1 MLDSL
6 LLISQYWRLQ
16 KSISFNLK
24 RQYPGAEALYVNRS
38 PYATIEGQMATSCD
52 LSVFSNR
59 WSKLWQCL
67 YTTLRVGNNKWA
79 LVYKVVRL
87 SSDLGMIPAPG
98 LSPVQI
104 KKKGTCTGN
113 GKPILISPIQNSQL
127 LSPRNYFNSY
137 NRINFK
143 LILLTLL
150 FKSLCFMRKLN
161 CFLVLD
167 IISIVMHWGFC
178 KYVLSKKIKRDIVNK
193 SAFRDRKLI
202 VIV

>member
-67 YTTLRVGNNKWA
+67 YTTLRVGNNKWV

-113 GKPILISPIQNSQL
+113 EKPTLISPIQNSQL

-150 FKSLCFMRKLN
+150 FKSLFFKKNLN
-161 CFLVLD
+161 CSF
-167 IISIVMHWGFC
+167 FC
-178 KYVLSKKIKRDIVNK
+178 YLIYFQSLCNGASVNMFYQKR
-193 SAFRDRKLI
+193 
-202 VIV
+202 